1 MQKYNAYNALFW
13 WMISTYLYH
22 AKNVQQLNL
31 SYSVCQQKPACP
43 KLADNENFVG
53 IFKKMKE
60 LLYLLLVNQVWS
72 LHRQGKTRRFY
83 LRSYFFLEGK

>member
-1 MQKYNAYNALFW
+1 
-13 WMISTYLYH
+13 MISTYLYH

-53 IFKKMKE
+53 IFKKKNE
-60 LLYLLLVNQVWS
+60 RVVVFAV
-72 LHRQGKTRRFY
+72 G
-83 LRSYFFLEGK
+83 